1 MLSVNPTLSTQYFV
15 SLKKEKFQFDLIFPP

>member
-1 MLSVNPTLSTQYFV
+1 MFLVNPNLSTQYFV